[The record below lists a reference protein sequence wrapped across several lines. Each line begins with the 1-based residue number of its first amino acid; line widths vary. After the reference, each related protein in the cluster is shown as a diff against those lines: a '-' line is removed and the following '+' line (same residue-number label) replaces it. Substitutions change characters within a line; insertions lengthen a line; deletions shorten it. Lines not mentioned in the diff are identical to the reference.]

1 MAKKIVFSRW
11 MLCLSVILMLA
22 IPTSGINCGD
32 AVSALISC
40 ESYLLGMGDPKPT
53 LPCCNS
59 AQALKKIVVSKPDRQ
74 SLCECFMQIAP
85 TLGVNFKR
93 ANQLLSSCKLNL
105 NMTIT
110 SDMDCKKLVLSLS
123 SLHTY
128 ICTHKHKTHSLSL
141 SLSLLHRHIYIRM
154 HAKTQNSLSH
164 THNTYMHAKCMYAL
178 CGNNMCTYTQKE
190 IL

>member
-1 MAKKIVFSRW
+1 
-11 MLCLSVILMLA
+11 MLA

-141 SLSLLHRHIYIRM
+141 SLSL
-154 HAKTQNSLSH
+154 SLSPCYTNIYTYVCMQKHKILSLTH
-164 THNTYMHAKCMYAL
+164 TTHTCMQSACMHYVGTTCAHIHKKKFCSFL
-178 CGNNMCTYTQKE
+178 TLQR
-190 IL
+190 

>member
-32 AVSALISC
+32 A
-40 ESYLLGMGDPKPT
+40 PT

-105 NMTIT
+105 SMTIT
-110 SDMDCKKLVLSLS
+110 SDMDRKKCWLYRPVPIKGMQVIISGGG
-123 SLHTY
+123 
-128 ICTHKHKTHSLSL
+128 
-141 SLSLLHRHIYIRM
+141 R
-154 HAKTQNSLSH
+154 
-164 THNTYMHAKCMYAL
+164 
-178 CGNNMCTYTQKE
+178 
-190 IL
+190 